1 MDITATAGIASTAA
15 IATNLAT
22 GTGNAQAAQ
31 AAAAGNNAG
40 GDTVQLT
47 VAQQV
52 YQLYNQGQQ
61 VPQIAVSLNLS
72 VAAVNSYLNLSNSGA
87 GS

>member
-22 GTGNAQAAQ
+22 GTGNAQAA
-31 AAAAGNNAG
+31 AAGGNPG
-40 GDTVQLT
+40 VDTVQLT